1 MRTFG
6 LAVLVTACTACT
18 PDEPRTEHGS
28 PPKAFAHSIV
38 ALNEEVAREARVGA
52 IRPGGSTGYELTGA
66 GVLVAEW
73 DEGAARET
81 HRDLFERLR
90 VRDGAGL
97 SNHATHVAGTIAGS
111 GAGDPSAQGMAPEA
125 RLLSFSHELD
135 LVELVG
141 TAAFVS
147 AANHAYGPA
156 LGWHLNPACP
166 DVWSWTGEPGELED
180 ARFGRYDD
188 VAAAIDGIVRNADL
202 LSIWAVGNDGDD
214 GPTTAERH
222 AHFPSCAANFTDEHQ
237 TERDRVD
244 ETLGG
249 AAVAKNVLTVG
260 GVRDLPRSWNASDIV
275 PLASSSRGPTDDGR
289 IKPELLA
296 AGDDVHSLAAT
307 ADDAYA
313 NESGSSSAAAAVTG
327 IVALLVEQYRSGRG
341 GRDPRASELKALL
354 VQTAEDAGSAGPDY
368 GTGYGLVDAQ
378 AAATFVDEDT
388 VAPRL
393 RVDVATGSP
402 NELVTEDVPEGTA
415 LRVTLAWLDPPGA
428 ARSTPDDRAPVL
440 ENDLDLSL
448 VAPGGQAVFHP
459 WTLDVERPEAAAVR
473 DAPNRVDTIE
483 VVDVEAADNRWTGA
497 WTVRVESARP
507 LLRNEPQAY
516 AVAASVPIS
525 APVTPVAGSA
535 TRIELEVPPNGS
547 STLSLPIENI
557 GSGTLDWTA
566 TTDSP
571 LVELERA
578 SGSAG
583 DELVIRANGANL
595 AADAAGSATIT
606 LESNEPG
613 RPRTLG
619 VLVTTA
625 CEPDCGARLCG
636 PDPLCGRPCGGCA
649 VDSACTR
656 DGVCA
661 PLGAQCPA
669 ADLGSSL
676 GSGVVSGVTTGENRL
691 SASCGGELGPDSGF
705 RWTAPHAGRYVLSTE
720 GSAFDTVL
728 SVRRGGCGG
737 SEIACSDDTTDLSSA
752 VVVELDSGESVTAV
766 VDGFDGDSGPF
777 SLGIHE
783 LACPDGE
790 LGSRLGGEL
799 LPKTH
804 PGRLDRL
811 RASCAAE
818 AAREIALGF
827 TAPADGAYRFD
838 ASRSN
843 YEATVAILRDD
854 CSGEE
859 LACGADSVEVALFA
873 GAHVIVVVDGALAH
887 EDQFALGITTRAITC
902 GADCAARPNGG
913 LCACDERCVE
923 LGDCCV
929 DACGECATCTPDQ
942 DCEFGR
948 CIPRRCTGG
957 SCGCDPASGGTG
969 ATGCDAGAG
978 GVPGEAGGPSDDGPV
993 PVVVPSGCTCRSAP
1007 ASAPGALGWLGIAL
1021 AVCALASRR
1030 ARI

>member
-6 LAVLVTACTACT
+6 LAVLVTACIACT
-18 PDEPRTEHGS
+18 PDESKTEHGS
-28 PPKAFAHSIV
+28 GPKAFAHSIV

-66 GVLVAEW
+66 GVLVAAW

-81 HRDLFERLR
+81 HRDLFARLR

-111 GAGDPSAQGMAPEA
+111 GAGDPSAAGMAPET
-125 RLLSFSHELD
+125 RLLSFSQELD
-135 LVELVG
+135 LVELLG

-166 DVWSWTGEPGELED
+166 DVWSWTGERNGLED
-180 ARFGRYDD
+180 GRFGRYGDG
-188 VAAAIDGIVRNADL
+188 AAALDGIVRSADL
-202 LSIWAVGNDGDD
+202 LSIWAAGNDGDD
-214 GPTTAERH
+214 GPATTERH
-222 AHFPSCAANFTDEHQ
+222 AHFPSCDADFTDEHQ
-237 TERDRVD
+237 TERDREY

-260 GVRDLPRSWNASDIV
+260 AVRDLPRSWNASDIV

-289 IKPELLA
+289 IKPELVA
-296 AGDDVHSLAAT
+296 AGDGVHSLAAT

-313 NESGSSSAAAAVTG
+313 DDGGSSSAAAAVTG

-354 VQTAEDAGSAGPDY
+354 VQTAEDAGNAGPDY
-368 GTGYGLVDAQ
+368 ATGYGLVDAH
-378 AAATFVDEDT
+378 AAADFVVDDAVT
-388 VAPRL
+388 PRL

-402 NELVTEDVPEGTA
+402 NELVTEEVPAGTA
-415 LRVTLAWLDPPGA
+415 LRVTLAWLDPAGA
-428 ARSTPDDRAPVL
+428 ARDMPDDRAPVL

-448 VAPGGQAVFHP
+448 VAPGGQIVFHP
-459 WTLDVERPEAAAVR
+459 WTLDAERPDAAAVR
-473 DAPNRVDTIE
+473 NAPNRVDNVE
-483 VVDVEAADNRWTGA
+483 VVDVDAADNRWTGA

-516 AVAASVPIS
+516 AVAASAPIS
-525 APVTPVAGSA
+525 ASLEPVAGSA
-535 TRIELEVPPNGS
+535 TRIELEVAPNGS

-557 GSGTLDWTA
+557 GGGTLDWTA
-566 TTDSP
+566 TSDSP

-578 SGSAG
+578 SGSEG
-583 DELVIRANGANL
+583 DELVIRANGEDLGAN
-595 AADAAGSATIT
+595 ASGSATIT
-606 LESNEPG
+606 LESSEPG
-613 RPRTLG
+613 QPRMLG
-619 VLVTTA
+619 VRVTSA
-625 CEPDCGARLCG
+625 CEPQCGTRLCG
-636 PDPLCGRPCGGCA
+636 PDPLCGSPCGGCA
-649 VDSACTR
+649 VGSACAPE
-656 DGVCA
+656 GLCA
-661 PLGAQCPA
+661 PLEAQCPA
-669 ADLGSSL
+669 ADLGSTL
-676 GSGVVSGVTTGENRL
+676 GSGVVSGVTSGENRL

-705 RWTAPHAGRYVLSTE
+705 GWTAPHAGRYVFSTE
-720 GSAFDTVL
+720 GSAFDTIL
-728 SVRRGGCGG
+728 SVRRGGCRG

-752 VVVELDSGESVTAV
+752 VVVELEAGEPVTAV

-783 LACPDGE
+783 LGCPDGE
-790 LGSRLGGEL
+790 LGSRLGSEV
-799 LPKTH
+799 LPSTQ

-811 RASCAAE
+811 RASCSDE
-818 AAREIALGF
+818 AAREVALGF
-827 TAPADGAYRFD
+827 TAPVDGAYRFD

-859 LACGADSVEVALFA
+859 LACGDDSVEVALFA
-873 GAHVIVVVDGALAH
+873 GARVIVVVDGALAH
-887 EDQFALGITTRAITC
+887 EHQFALGVTTRAITC
-902 GADCAARPNGG
+902 DADCAARPSGG

-957 SCGCDPASGGTG
+957 SCGCDPASGGTS

-1007 ASAPGALGWLGIAL
+1007 ASAPGALGWLGIAF

-1030 ARI
+1030 GRI